1 MRTTPAITYS
11 RHTTIQCKRT
21 RTTSYVQ
28 STLHTPTH
36 CSCCTNSSTNSKL
49 RIDSTSEL
57 DEFAIRY
64 GLHPKVAHTINAL
77 TDKHNAGHYSTSLH
91 SKHLTISQFAEQQL
105 KLIPTPITPLNLHCL
120 SCGSTYTLI
129 RTTPTT
135 QKTPPLHC
143 VYCASTNIG
152 LIQAD
157 PEQTAFISLALHY
170 NLPLQT
176 LKSLYNFWSQR
187 PNYPTFAQFMQSDTM
202 AQIRPILEAS
212 ITQQGAVN

>member
-11 RHTTIQCKRT
+11 RHTTIVCRHH
-21 RTTSYVQ
+21 TSYIR
-28 STLHTPTH
+28 STLHTPIH
-36 CSCCTNSSTNSKL
+36 CSCCTSSKL

-57 DEFAIRY
+57 DEFAIKY
-64 GLHPKVAHTINAL
+64 NLHPKAAIEVYKLASR
-77 TDKHNAGHYSTSLH
+77 HNAGHYSTSVSH
-91 SKHLTISQFAEQQL
+91 SDYKHSMLLNEFAEAIL
-105 KLIPTPITPLNLHCL
+105 KLTPSPITPLNLHCN

-143 VYCASTNIG
+143 VYCTSLNIG

-170 NLPLQT
+170 ELPLTT
-176 LKSLYNFWSQR
+176 LKALYNFWTQR
-187 PNYPTFAQFMQSDTM
+187 PNYKTFNEFMTSDTY

-212 ITQQGAVN
+212 MEVTT